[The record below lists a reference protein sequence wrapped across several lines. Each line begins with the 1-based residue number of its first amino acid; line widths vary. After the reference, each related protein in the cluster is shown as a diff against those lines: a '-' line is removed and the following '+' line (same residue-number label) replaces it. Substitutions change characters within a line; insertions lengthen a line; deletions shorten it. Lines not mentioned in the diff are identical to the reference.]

1 LEAFPKFTVACREK
15 PVKNVARLP
24 WKRIRTEVVSTIA
37 HKTSGETTLAEV
49 ARRAGVSLAT
59 ASRAMNA
66 GYGVSPPT
74 RERVLAAAEELAYVI
89 SPEASRLAGGR
100 TGRVGLVVP
109 HIDRWFFG
117 TLVAGAEAALDDA
130 GYDVLLFHVGDAED
144 RRDFFH
150 RLPARRK
157 IDGLIV
163 VGFPVLGAER
173 ERLELLGVSIV
184 SAGGQQEAYP
194 STCIDDYSAAT
205 TAVNHLVN
213 LGHRRIA
220 MIEAVDPDQPGWPA
234 LPPRSVAYHDVLDRE
249 GITRDDALVA
259 TVPWGG
265 EAGADAM
272 AQLLAHPEPPTAVYA
287 HSDEIAV
294 GAVRTARRAGM
305 QVPADISIVGIDD
318 HPIAALTDLTTV
330 AQPVRAIGQEAAA
343 TLLHLID
350 GGTSPASTTFPTRLV
365 VRRSTAPPPA
375 VRRG

>member
-1 LEAFPKFTVACREK
+1 M
-15 PVKNVARLP
+15 
-24 WKRIRTEVVSTIA
+24 
-37 HKTSGETTLAEV
+37 

-59 ASRAMNA
+59 ASRAINDS
-66 GYGVSPPT
+66 YGVSTKT
-74 RERVLAAAEELAYVI
+74 RGRVLAAAEELAYVV

-117 TLVAGAEAALDDA
+117 TLVAGAEGVLGDA
-130 GYDVLLFHVGDAED
+130 GLDVLLFRVGDADD

-163 VGFPVLGAER
+163 VGFPVLEAER
-173 ERLELLGVSIV
+173 ERLDLLGVSIV

-194 STCIDDYSAAT
+194 YACVDDYEVGT
-205 TAVNHLVN
+205 IAVTHLLN

-220 MIEAVDPDQPGWPA
+220 MIEAIDPDQPGWPTLA
-234 LPPRSVAYHDVLDRE
+234 PRSAAYHDALDRA
-249 GITRDDALVA
+249 GIRSGPGLVC

-272 AQLLAHPEPPTAVYA
+272 AQLLSRAEPPTAVYA

-294 GAVRTARRAGM
+294 GAIRTARRAGLD
-305 QVPADISIVGIDD
+305 VPGDISVVGIDD

-330 AQPVRAIGQEAAA
+330 AQPVRAIGERAAA
-343 TLLHLID
+343 TLLEMID
-350 GGTSPASTTFPTRLV
+350 GQHLPSSTTFPAKLV
-365 VRRSTAPPPA
+365 VRRSTAPPA
-375 VRRG
+375 VGARD

>member
-1 LEAFPKFTVACREK
+1 MSHAP
-15 PVKNVARLP
+15 
-24 WKRIRTEVVSTIA
+24 
-37 HKTSGETTLAEV
+37 SGQTTLVDV

-66 GYGVSPPT
+66 SYGVSPAT
-74 RERVLAAAEELAYVI
+74 RERVLAAAEELAYVV

-117 TLVAGAEAALDDA
+117 TLVAGAEAALGDA
-130 GYDVLLFHVGDAED
+130 GLDVLLFHVGDADD

-163 VGFPVLGAER
+163 VGFPVLDAER
-173 ERLELLGVSIV
+173 ERLDLLGVSIV

-194 STCIDDYSAAT
+194 SASIDDHEAGT
-205 TAVNHLVN
+205 TAVTHLLN

-234 LPPRSVAYHDVLDRE
+234 LTPRSAAYHGALERA
-249 GITRDDALVA
+249 GIRPEPDLVA

-272 AQLLAHPEPPTAVYA
+272 AQLLSRTEPPTAVYA

-294 GAVRTARRAGM
+294 GAVRTARRAGLD
-305 QVPADISIVGIDD
+305 VPGDVSVVGIDD
-318 HPIAALTDLTTV
+318 HPVAALTDLTTV
-330 AQPVRAIGQEAAA
+330 AQPVRSIGERAAA
-343 TLLHLID
+343 MLLEMIA
-350 GGTSPASTTFPTRLV
+350 GAQSPAPMTFPTRLV
-365 VRRSTAPPPA
+365 VRRSTAPPPVA
-375 VRRG
+375 AGA

>member
-1 LEAFPKFTVACREK
+1 MSHP
-15 PVKNVARLP
+15 P
-24 WKRIRTEVVSTIA
+24 
-37 HKTSGETTLAEV
+37 SGQTTLVDV

-66 GYGVSPPT
+66 SYGVSPAT
-74 RERVLAAAEELAYVI
+74 RERVLAAAEELAYVV

-117 TLVAGAEAALDDA
+117 SLVAGAESALDDA
-130 GYDVLLFHVGDAED
+130 GLDVLLFHVGDADD
-144 RRDFFH
+144 RRDFFQ

-157 IDGLIV
+157 IDGLVV
-163 VGFPVLGAER
+163 VGFPVLAPER

-194 STCIDDYSAAT
+194 YACIDDYEAGT
-205 TAVNHLVN
+205 TAVTHLVN

-234 LPPRSVAYHDVLDRE
+234 LPPRSAAYHDVLDGAGLRPE
-249 GITRDDALVA
+249 PGLVA

-272 AQLLAHPEPPTAVYA
+272 AQLLSRPEPPTAVYA

-294 GAVRTARRAGM
+294 GAIRTARRAGLD
-305 QVPADISIVGIDD
+305 VPTDISVVGIDD
-318 HPIAALTDLTTV
+318 HPVAALTDLTTV
-330 AQPVRAIGQEAAA
+330 AQPVRAIGERAAA
-343 TLLHLID
+343 TLLQMID
-350 GGTSPASTTFPTRLV
+350 GALSPTSTTFPTRLV
-365 VRRSTAPPPA
+365 VRRSTAPP
-375 VRRG
+375 VRTGQR

>member
-1 LEAFPKFTVACREK
+1 MSHTP
-15 PVKNVARLP
+15 
-24 WKRIRTEVVSTIA
+24 
-37 HKTSGETTLAEV
+37 SGQTTLIDV

-66 GYGVSPPT
+66 TYGVSPAT
-74 RERVLAAAEELAYVI
+74 RERVLAAAEDLAYVI

-117 TLVAGAEAALDDA
+117 TLVAGAEAILGDA
-130 GYDVLLFHVGDAED
+130 GLDVLLFHVGGAED

-157 IDGLIV
+157 IDGLVV
-163 VGFPVLGAER
+163 VGFPVLAAER
-173 ERLELLGVSIV
+173 ERLEVLGVSIV

-194 STCIDDYSAAT
+194 YACIDDYQAGT
-205 TAVNHLVN
+205 TAVTHLIN

-234 LPPRSVAYHDVLDRE
+234 LPPRSAAYHDALDRT
-249 GITRDDALVA
+249 GIRPEPGLVS

-272 AQLLAHPEPPTAVYA
+272 AQLLSRPQPPTAVYA

-294 GAVRTARRAGM
+294 GAARTARRAGLD
-305 QVPADISIVGIDD
+305 VPADISIVGIDD

-330 AQPVRAIGQEAAA
+330 AQPVRTIGERAAA
-343 TLLHLID
+343 MLLPMID
-350 GGTSPASTTFPTRLV
+350 GAPAPQSTTLPTRLV
-365 VRRSTAPPPA
+365 VRQSTAPPA
-375 VRRG
+375 QRD